1 MDSRPGG
8 CHDTGGYSSLSRM
21 QYSASEHSAATG
33 ASGIDRLADAIAL
46 PIGRW
51 DRKNRLVYCNEPYLT
66 WAQRPFGE
74 LQGRTLAELF
84 GDTAWAAAS
93 NAFAAAFS
101 GRSTSYE
108 RRLTHLGA
116 AARWA
121 RIQVFPDR
129 NAEGQIDGVYTV
141 AFDIHDDVL
150 RNEAANAARRRLQR
164 FTENI
169 PCPLTYVDRQ
179 FVLRFVNKA
188 YTDVVGQSKESL
200 LGRSIADIRGPARWA
215 EHRPYFEQALAGEQC
230 QYTRLVKDYAGGPR
244 WLRTS
249 YEPDFDDDGQVA
261 GVYTLTID
269 VHDLSMAQER
279 LRRRVERD
287 ELTDAFS
294 RRTMM
299 DHIDAAVARAGQ
311 QPVALFF
318 IDLDGFKA
326 VNDSRGHAQG
336 DELLISVAKALQQA
350 VRADDAVGRFGGD
363 EFLVLA
369 QVRDFT
375 GADVMARHLLQ
386 AVAQSCSAPLGEA
399 QVTASIGYALAPT
412 DAKQP
417 MRLLQLA
424 DDAMYAA
431 KRQGKNCVMHGC
443 DNTSLADNG

>member
-1 MDSRPGG
+1 MQ
-8 CHDTGGYSSLSRM
+8 SSTLDHPVPP
-21 QYSASEHSAATG
+21 ALPSEAG
-33 ASGIDRLADAIAL
+33 AGIDRLADAIDL

-51 DRKNRLVYCNEPYLT
+51 DARHRLVYCNGPYVV
-66 WAQRPFGE
+66 WAQRPRE
-74 LQGRTLAELF
+74 ALLGRSLAEIF

-116 AARWA
+116 SARWA

-129 NAEGQIDGVYTV
+129 NDAGRIEGVYTV

-169 PCPLTYVDRQ
+169 PCPLTYVDRH

-188 YTDVVGQSKESL
+188 YTDVTGQTREQL
-200 LGRSIADIRGPARWA
+200 IGRSIAEVRGPARWS
-215 EHRPYFEQALAGEQC
+215 EHQPYYERALGGEQC
-230 QYTRLVKDYAGGPR
+230 QYTRLVKDYVDGPR
-244 WLRTS
+244 WLRTT
-249 YEPDFDDDGQVA
+249 YEPDLDDDGLVA
-261 GVYTLTID
+261 GVYTLTMD
-269 VHDLSMAQER
+269 VHDLTVAQER
-279 LRRRVERD
+279 LLRRVERD
-287 ELTDAFS
+287 ELTDVFS

-299 DHIDAAVARAGQ
+299 DHIDAAVAGASQ
-311 QPVALFF
+311 QSVGLFF
-318 IDLDGFKA
+318 VDLDGFKA
-326 VNDSRGHAQG
+326 VNDAQGHAQG
-336 DELLISVAKALQQA
+336 DRLLIGVARALQQA

-369 QVRDFT
+369 KVRDAA
-375 GADVMARHLLQ
+375 GGHVLAQHLLE
-386 AVAQSCSAPLGEA
+386 AVREGCAPLAGGP
-399 QVTASIGYALAPT
+399 QVTASIGYALAPA

-431 KRQGKNCVMHGC
+431 KRQGKNRVMHGT
-443 DNTSLADNG
+443 DIGPDIGAG

>member
-1 MDSRPGG
+1 M
-8 CHDTGGYSSLSRM
+8 
-21 QYSASEHSAATG
+21 HSDRTEQGAVAGVAT
-33 ASGIDRLADAIAL
+33 IDRLADAIDL

-51 DRKNRLVYCNEPYLT
+51 DAQGRLVYCNGPYLG
-66 WAQRPFGE
+66 WSKRSFDQ
-74 LQGRTLAELF
+74 LQGRTLAELY
-84 GDTAWAAAS
+84 GETAWAAAR

-129 NAEGQIDGVYTV
+129 NAEGVIEGVYTV

-179 FVLRFVNKA
+179 FVVRFVNKA
-188 YTDVVGQSKESL
+188 YTEVVGQSKEAL

-215 EHRPYFEQALAGEQC
+215 EHQPYYERALAGEQC
-230 QYTRLVKDYAGGPR
+230 QYTRLVKDYLGGPR

-249 YEPDFDDDGQVA
+249 YEPDYDDDGLVA

-269 VHDLSMAQER
+269 VHDLTVAQER
-279 LRRRVERD
+279 LRRRIERD

-294 RRTMM
+294 RRTLM
-299 DHIDAAVARAGQ
+299 DHLDAAVARAGE

-318 IDLDGFKA
+318 VDLDGFKA
-326 VNDSRGHAQG
+326 VNDVLGHAEG
-336 DELLISVAKALQQA
+336 DRLLVTVAKALQQA

-369 QVRDFT
+369 QVRDAA
-375 GADVMARHLLQ
+375 GGEVMAQHLLT
-386 AVAQSCSAPLGEA
+386 AVREACGAPGTGPE
-399 QVTASIGYALAPT
+399 VTASIGFALAPV

-417 MRLLQLA
+417 LRLLQLA

-431 KRQGKNCVMHGC
+431 KRQGKNRVMRGR
-443 DNTSLADNG
+443 DENSG

>member
-1 MDSRPGG
+1 
-8 CHDTGGYSSLSRM
+8 M
-21 QYSASEHSAATG
+21 QFSATEQAAAAG
-33 ASGIDRLADAIAL
+33 ASGIDRLADAIDL

-51 DRKNRLVYCNEPYLT
+51 DSQNRLVYCNGPYLT
-66 WAQRPFGE
+66 WAQRPFDS
-74 LQGRTLAELF
+74 LRGRTLAEIF
-84 GDTAWAAAS
+84 GDTAWAAAC

-129 NAEGQIDGVYTV
+129 NAAGQIEGVYTV

-179 FVLRFVNKA
+179 FVVRFANKA
-188 YTDVVGQSKESL
+188 YTEVIGQSKERL
-200 LGRSIADIRGPARWA
+200 VGRSIADIRGPAHWA
-215 EHRPYFEQALAGEQC
+215 EHKPYFEQALAGEQC
-230 QYTRLVKDYAGGPR
+230 HYTRLVKEHAGGPR

-249 YEPDFDDDGQVA
+249 YEPDLDDEGKVA
-261 GVYTLTID
+261 GVYTLTLD
-269 VHDLSMAQER
+269 VHDLTVAQER

-299 DHIDAAVARAGQ
+299 DHIDAAVARASQ

-318 IDLDGFKA
+318 VDLDGFKA
-326 VNDSRGHAQG
+326 VNDALGHNQG
-336 DELLISVAKALQQA
+336 DQLLVSVAKALQQA

-369 QVRDFT
+369 QVRDAA
-375 GADVMARHLLQ
+375 GGHVLALHLLD
-386 AVAQSCSAPLGEA
+386 AVRAGCAGLADGP
-399 QVTASIGYALAPT
+399 QVTASIGYALAPG

-431 KRQGKNCVMHGC
+431 KRQGKNRVMHGTEA
-443 DNTSLADNG
+443 NAG

>member
-1 MDSRPGG
+1 
-8 CHDTGGYSSLSRM
+8 M
-21 QYSASEHSAATG
+21 QYNASEHGAASSA
-33 ASGIDRLADAIAL
+33 SSIDRLADAIAL

-51 DRKNRLVYCNEPYLT
+51 DRRRRLVYCNEPYLT
-66 WAQRPFGE
+66 WSQRSFSE

-121 RIQVFPDR
+121 RVQVFPDR
-129 NAEGQIDGVYTV
+129 NAAGQIDGVYTV

-164 FTENI
+164 FAENI

-179 FVLRFVNKA
+179 FVLRFVNRA
-188 YTDVVGQSKESL
+188 YTDVIGQSKESL
-200 LGRSIADIRGPARWA
+200 LGRSLAEIRGPSLWA
-215 EHRPYFEQALAGEQC
+215 EHQPYYQRALAGEQC
-230 QYTRLVKDYAGGPR
+230 QYTRLVKEYAGGPR

-249 YEPDFDDDGQVA
+249 YEPDFDDDGVVA

-269 VHDLSMAQER
+269 VHDLSVAQER

-299 DHIDAAVARAGQ
+299 DHIDAAVMHSPQ

-336 DELLISVAKALQQA
+336 DQLLVTVAKALQQA

-369 QVRDFT
+369 QVRDAA
-375 GADVMARHLLQ
+375 GGQVLAQHLLEAVRQ
-386 AVAQSCSAPLGEA
+386 ACTVPTDLPP
-399 QVTASIGYALAPT
+399 VTASIGYALAPA

-431 KRQGKNCVMHGC
+431 KRQGKNCVMHGT
-443 DNTSLADNG
+443 DPDSGNDGGGPVGQATRED

>member
-1 MDSRPGG
+1 
-8 CHDTGGYSSLSRM
+8 M
-21 QYSASEHSAATG
+21 QYSASEHSATAS

-51 DRKNRLVYCNEPYLT
+51 DARHRLVYCNEPYLT
-66 WAQRPFGE
+66 WAKRPFDQ
-74 LQGRTLAELF
+74 LHGRTLAELF
-84 GDTAWAAAS
+84 GDSAWAAAQ

-129 NAEGQIDGVYTV
+129 NAAGQIEGVYTV

-169 PCPLTYVDRQ
+169 PCPLTYVDHH
-179 FVLRFVNKA
+179 FVVRFVNKA
-188 YTDVVGQSKESL
+188 YTEVVGQSMESL
-200 LGRSIADIRGPARWA
+200 VGRSIADIRGPARWA
-215 EHRPYFEQALAGEQC
+215 EHQPYFEQALAGEQC
-230 QYTRLVKDYAGGPR
+230 QYTRLVKDYVGGPR

-249 YEPDFDDDGQVA
+249 YEPDFDDDGLVA

-269 VHDLSMAQER
+269 VHDLTVAQER

-287 ELTDAFS
+287 ELTDVFS

-299 DHIDAAVARAGQ
+299 DHIDAAVARASQ

-326 VNDSRGHAQG
+326 VNDVRGHAEG
-336 DELLISVAKALQQA
+336 DQLLVAVAKALQQA
-350 VRADDAVGRFGGD
+350 VRANDAVGRFGGD

-369 QVRDFT
+369 QVRDAA
-375 GADVMARHLLQ
+375 GGQVLAQHLLD
-386 AVAQSCSAPLGEA
+386 AVRDGCSGLQSLAADAPE
-399 QVTASIGYALAPT
+399 VTASIGYALAPS

-431 KRQGKNCVMHGC
+431 KRQGKNRVMHGSE
-443 DNTSLADNG
+443 TSGG